1 MTTPFQAWQ
10 TEAMRLADNY
20 AELTSDQNDDC
31 CPAPRPTDAQIDAA
45 RAALYAHLL
54 AAPIGDRP
62 EPQKLPASL
71 NTCSELLRL
80 AGKPYPRT
88 CSECGLGPCKHR
100 TQLDEQGRL
109 TKPEGM
115 A

>member
-1 MTTPFQAWQ
+1 MTTPTPFLAWHA
-10 TEAMRLADNY
+10 EAMRLANALIA
-20 AELTSDQNDDC
+20 AEVRKDRDGGLT
-31 CPAPRPTDAQIDAA
+31 AA
-45 RAALYAHLL
+45 RAALSAHLL
-54 AAPIGDRP
+54 AVPLGDRP

-71 NTCSELLRL
+71 NACSELLRL

-88 CSECGLGPCKHR
+88 CRECGLGPCKHR